1 VHSASPCWP
10 VPIELGQLRFIRA
23 NLGRYRRLQLIC
35 FSWQLLFVRAVLS
48 FVVVGLVAASVVH
61 SIGLFCWPVSKK
73 GNRVS
78 GNITSR
84 STGQPYA
91 PPVFV
96 HALSRI
102 FAQTPALLRAAR

>member
-1 VHSASPCWP
+1 M
-10 VPIELGQLRFIRA
+10 
-23 NLGRYRRLQLIC
+23 C
-35 FSWQLLFVRAVLS
+35 FAWQLLFVCAVLN
-48 FVVVGLVAASVVH
+48 FVVVGLVVASVVR
-61 SIGLFCWPVSKK
+61 SISSFCWPVSKK
-73 GNRVS
+73 GYRVS